1 MMLFVFAV
9 NAQPAFTIYSKTI
22 RAEEVAGDV
31 DKAVGVL
38 SRTFAEEYAKNNNLE
53 PTAAELA
60 AMKRQ
65 FDSAKAGL
73 PSQPVLDQ
81 AHLKAEFMK
90 KGMSD
95 EQATEEASKVAVRAA
110 ESARKIS
117 EAWISSIMLSFKLNR
132 YLWQKHGG
140 KVVLSAFGF
149 HAATD
154 AILKEVEIL
163 ERAGTLQF
171 DDARLREPFF
181 RYYRSYRGDGV
192 AEGDRARYLFAQP
205 VWQPHK

>member
-1 MMLFVFAV
+1 
-9 NAQPAFTIYSKTI
+9 
-22 RAEEVAGDV
+22 
-31 DKAVGVL
+31 
-38 SRTFAEEYAKNNNLE
+38 
-53 PTAAELA
+53 
-60 AMKRQ
+60 MKRQ

-73 PSQPVLDQ
+73 PSQSGLDQ
-81 AHLKAEFMK
+81 ARLKAEFMK
-90 KGMSD
+90 NGMSE
-95 EQATEEASKVAVRAA
+95 EQATEEASKLALRSA
-110 ESARKIS
+110 ESARKVS
-117 EAWISSIMLSFKLNR
+117 DAWVSSLVLSFKLNR

-163 ERAGTLQF
+163 ERAGTLRF